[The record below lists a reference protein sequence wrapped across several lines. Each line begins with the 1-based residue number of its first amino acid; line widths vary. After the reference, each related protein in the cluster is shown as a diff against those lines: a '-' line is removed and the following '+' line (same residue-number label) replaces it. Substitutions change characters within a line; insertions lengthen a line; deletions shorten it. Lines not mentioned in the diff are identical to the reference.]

1 MPKIAHLSLSGTVYN
16 EQSIGTED
24 YGVITKRQV
33 DDFIKA
39 NKAADEFHVKIH
51 SVGGDVAEGFA
62 IHDALVNSGKKIVT
76 IGEGLVASI
85 ATVIFLAGSVRKLTE
100 NTDFFIHNPWGE
112 PWQMS
117 GFTADDYDKMAKEI
131 RQAEEKILNFYISKT
146 GADPEVLKDYMKEQ
160 KTLAADLALELKFS
174 TEIIKTNAQARVVAI
189 LPAHRNTK
197 PDPNITE
204 MNKHLKKFSSLLDT
218 LGKELKSAIGTQDA
232 VVEITLDDDRIMVVD
247 AAGDAPAA
255 GDSVTIDGAA
265 PEDGDYTDKD
275 GNVYKIVSGAI
286 ESITAPAAAA
296 AEGDG
301 AAEGDAAAQAQAAK
315 DAKDPVKLNARLK
328 ALEISNKALKASLAS
343 KTAELAEY
351 ETEMPK
357 ILKSI
362 EDLGKKY
369 TALAKNTKSD
379 FTPEKDDVDLSHHDT
394 PTAGKQDV
402 ASKAVAAVTKANA
415 EKKAAAKKSSIW
427 AD

>member
-1 MPKIAHLSLSGTVYN
+1 MAKKIKVAHLSLSGTVYN

-39 NKAADEFHVKIH
+39 NQSADEFHVKIH

-85 ATVIFLAGSVRKLTE
+85 ATVIFLAGSTRKLTE
-100 NTDFFIHNPWGE
+100 NTDFFIHNPWEE

-131 RQAEEKILNFYISKT
+131 RQAEEKILNFYIQKT
-146 GADPEVLKDYMKEQ
+146 GADPEILKDYMKEQ
-160 KTLAADLALELKFS
+160 KTLAADLAQELKFS
-174 TEIIKTNAQARVVAI
+174 TEIIKTNTQARI
-189 LPAHRNTK
+189 LAFLPGSRNTK

-204 MNKHLKKFSSLLDT
+204 MNKHLKKLGSMLNT
-218 LGKELKSAIGTQDA
+218 IGKEINAALKIEDA
-232 VVEITLDDDRIMVVD
+232 VIEITLDDDRIMIVD

-265 PEDGDYTDKD
+265 PEDGDLTDKD
-275 GNVYKIVSGAI
+275 GNVYTIAGGMI
-286 ESITAPAAAA
+286 ESITPKAE
-296 AEGDG
+296 EGD
-301 AAEGDAAAQAQAAK
+301 DAAAKAAADAAKIQAAK
-315 DAKDPVKLNARLK
+315 DAKDPVKLAAK
-328 ALEISNKALKASLAS
+328 IQALETTNKNLKASLVA
-343 KTAELAEY
+343 KTKELEEF
-351 ETEMPK
+351 ETEIPK
-357 ILKSI
+357 MIKTI

-369 TALAKNTKSD
+369 TALAAGTGSSFSPD
-379 FTPEKDDVDLSHHDT
+379 DEDLDLEHHTP
-394 PTAGKQDV
+394 AGK
-402 ASKAVAAVTKANA
+402 AKPKNIAEAAVAAKTQADKKVA
-415 EKKAAAKKSSIW
+415 EKKSSIW
-427 AD
+427 